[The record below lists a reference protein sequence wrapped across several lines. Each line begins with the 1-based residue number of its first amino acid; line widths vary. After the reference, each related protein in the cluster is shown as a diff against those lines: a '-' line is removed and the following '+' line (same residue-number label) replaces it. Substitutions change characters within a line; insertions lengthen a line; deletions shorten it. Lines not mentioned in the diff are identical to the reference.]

1 MLTALNEEGQENRS
15 LGRQVCDMRNR
26 HALSSRATIGHEKT
40 DASTLMPRAT
50 HTARPLEGDY
60 ILSFTG
66 ITWSVLRSTG
76 ELSATSIAS
85 GVKDRKTA
93 LARIRTLTEHDGAD
107 GWEADGRDL
116 FRQIT
121 RFRR

>member
-1 MLTALNEEGQENRS
+1 
-15 LGRQVCDMRNR
+15 MRNG
-26 HALSSRATIGHEKT
+26 HALSSHATIGHEKT
-40 DASTLMPRAT
+40 DASTLMRRDT

-66 ITWSVLRSTG
+66 ITWNVLRSTG

-85 GVKDRKTA
+85 GVRDRKTA
-93 LARIRTLTEHDGAD
+93 LARIRTLTEDAGAD
-107 GWEADGRDL
+107 GWEADGGDL

>member
-1 MLTALNEEGQENRS
+1 MCPDLSEAMLTAINEEGQENR
-15 LGRQVCDMRNR
+15 
-26 HALSSRATIGHEKT
+26 SSRATIGHEKT
-40 DASTLMPRAT
+40 YASTLMPRAT

-66 ITWSVLRSTG
+66 ITWNVLRSTG
-76 ELSATSIAS
+76 ESSATSIAS

-93 LARIRTLTEHDGAD
+93 LARIRTLTEHDSAD
-107 GWEADGRDL
+107 GWEADGGDL

>member
-1 MLTALNEEGQENRS
+1 
-15 LGRQVCDMRNR
+15 
-26 HALSSRATIGHEKT
+26 
-40 DASTLMPRAT
+40 MPRAT

-66 ITWSVLRSTG
+66 ITWNVLRSTG

-85 GVKDRKTA
+85 GVRDRKTA
-93 LARIRTLTEHDGAD
+93 LARIRTLSDQEGAD
-107 GWEADGRDL
+107 GWEADGHDL